1 MEDLMNLHENSGVFE
16 DAIRAASDHLGI
28 RTVFVEKDYW
38 ITYLLF
44 RLSKSPHS
52 DEIVF
57 KGGTSLSKV
66 HKMIDRFSED
76 LDLAILRSE
85 DRTATQVRNLIRK
98 VEKELVKGFE
108 EVNLEG
114 ITSKQTRYRKTA
126 YDYKRAIAS
135 ESDTGIQ
142 ELMILEI
149 NSFANPVPFKL
160 MAVSSLIE
168 QFLFETNQHDSIEKF
183 GLQPFELNVLVPEST
198 LIEKVLSLIRLSFF
212 EDRIDK
218 LRTKVRHFYDLYFI
232 SISDA
237 CREYIHTAEFMEHFC
252 RMFEEDKTKF
262 DDPTAWL
269 NSSYVD
275 APIFTSFNEI
285 WNEVKVTYNTDF
297 RLLVHGDFPDDKLI
311 ADQFRKIIQILLQ

>member
-1 MEDLMNLHENSGVFE
+1 GVFE
-16 DAIRAASDHLGI
+16 DAIRAANDHLGI

-38 ITYLLF
+38 ITYLLL

-66 HKMIDRFSED
+66 HKMIDRFSEN
-76 LDLAILRSE
+76 LDLAILRTE
-85 DRTATQVRNLIRK
+85 GRTATQVRNLIRK

-135 ESDTGIQ
+135 ESVTGIQ

-149 NSFANPVPFKL
+149 NSFANPVPFKR

-168 QFLFETNQHDSIEKF
+168 QFLFETNQHDTIEKF

-237 CREYIHTAEFMEHFC
+237 CREYIHTAEFMEQFC

-262 DDPTAWL
+262 DDPKAWL

-275 APIFTSFNEI
+275 APIVTSFNEI

-297 RLLVHGDFPDDKLI
+297 RLLVHGDFPEDEHI

>member
-1 MEDLMNLHENSGVFE
+1 MNLHENSGVFE

-142 ELMILEI
+142 
-149 NSFANPVPFKL
+149 
-160 MAVSSLIE
+160 
-168 QFLFETNQHDSIEKF
+168 
-183 GLQPFELNVLVPEST
+183 
-198 LIEKVLSLIRLSFF
+198 LSLIH
-212 EDRIDK
+212 I
-218 LRTKVRHFYDLYFI
+218 
-232 SISDA
+232 
-237 CREYIHTAEFMEHFC
+237 
-252 RMFEEDKTKF
+252 
-262 DDPTAWL
+262 
-269 NSSYVD
+269 
-275 APIFTSFNEI
+275 
-285 WNEVKVTYNTDF
+285 
-297 RLLVHGDFPDDKLI
+297 
-311 ADQFRKIIQILLQ
+311 